1 LMNISVFFM
10 ALHKHA
16 VYPTIRISKLSAVCG
31 VPNRHCPSRY
41 PDGVTGSTRIDLEC
55 DDAQTEESPRTATEH
70 RPSSRDNFSTGGL
83 YTRTVTP
90 SRRSWRSGPGY
101 LILPEIPGCLTRKF
115 ARPGPCSSRPPACFR
130 VRPFITVSISSSR
143 PSRLRV
149 SLSVRGGKRVSR
161 EERVA
166 AKDVAFPSYPSSR
179 LPRASA

>member
-1 LMNISVFFM
+1 VVRQRAPVSAGVVSVFWGYALLMNISVFFM

-41 PDGVTGSTRIDLEC
+41 PGGVSGSTRIDLEC

-83 YTRTVTP
+83 YTGTVTP
-90 SRRSWRSGPGY
+90 SRRSWRNEPGY
-101 LILPEIPGCLTRKF
+101 LILPEIPGSLTRKF
-115 ARPGPCSSRPPACFR
+115 ARLRPR
-130 VRPFITVSISSSR
+130 SSR

-149 SLSVRGGKRVSR
+149 SFSVRGGKRVSR
-161 EERVA
+161 EEREA
-166 AKDVAFPSYPSSR
+166 GKDG
-179 LPRASA
+179 